1 MMHILLK
8 RFILFVGLGLG
19 VCLTALAA
27 PMVELQTSQGK
38 IVIELNAEKAPKT
51 VENFVKYVNQ
61 GFYNDTIFHR
71 VIDGFMI
78 QGGGMTKDMKEKPT
92 SGKIRNEAN
101 NGLKNKRGT
110 IVMARTPD
118 PHSASS
124 QFFINL
130 VDNAFLDFTSE
141 QSPQTWGYAVFGRVV
156 EGMDVVDR
164 IAKVKTGNSGM
175 HQNVPVEPV
184 IIKSVTLISGK

>member
-1 MMHILLK
+1 MHILLK

>member
-61 GFYNDTIFHR
+61 GFYNDTVFHR

>member
-1 MMHILLK
+1 MHILLK
-8 RFILFVGLGLG
+8 RFILFFGLG

>member
-1 MMHILLK
+1 MHILLK

-61 GFYNDTIFHR
+61 GFYNDTVFHR

>member
-8 RFILFVGLGLG
+8 RFILFVGLGF
-19 VCLTALAA
+19 CLTALAA

>member
-1 MMHILLK
+1 MHILLK

-19 VCLTALAA
+19 VCQTALAA

-61 GFYNDTIFHR
+61 GFYNDTVFHR